1 MTAEEEGVHRMV
13 NSELS
18 MAGGG
23 GTQKVEVTYVLCDQP
38 VGGRIGGPKVRY
50 L

>member
-1 MTAEEEGVHRMV
+1 MV
-13 NSELS
+13 SSELS
-18 MAGGG
+18 MAGGQA
-23 GTQKVEVTYVLCDQP
+23 QKVEVTYVLCDQP